1 MRCGNSKVTDCRE
14 IRVVLFRKRVLTP
27 MATYSHGYEENLKR
41 AIRDAVAIDPVAG
54 IYQLT
59 ETLSKRLDHSFDARY
74 IKRLRD
80 KVIRQNLIELDRAQ
94 IEGRIAIT
102 RENYRIVR
110 GELMKIMLWT
120 PDTAVP
126 GVPKPL
132 AKDRVEAAK
141 SIVMLD
147 LALLNVEIANGM
159 YKKPID
165 AIVKEYR
172 YGPLPDEVRAVIIAS
187 WTRGGLLP
195 KKAIEQMVPRVEATE
210 CPTT

>member
-1 MRCGNSKVTDCRE
+1 
-14 IRVVLFRKRVLTP
+14 

-120 PDTAVP
+120 PHRHA
-126 GVPKPL
+126 
-132 AKDRVEAAK
+132 R
-141 SIVMLD
+141 S
-147 LALLNVEIANGM
+147 
-159 YKKPID
+159 
-165 AIVKEYR
+165 
-172 YGPLPDEVRAVIIAS
+172 RASERRDCKRDV
-187 WTRGGLLP
+187 
-195 KKAIEQMVPRVEATE
+195 
-210 CPTT
+210 